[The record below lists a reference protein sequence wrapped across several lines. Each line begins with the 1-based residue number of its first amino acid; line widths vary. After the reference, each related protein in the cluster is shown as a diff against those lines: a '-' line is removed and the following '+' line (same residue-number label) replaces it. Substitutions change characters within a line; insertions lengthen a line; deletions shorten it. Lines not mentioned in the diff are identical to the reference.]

1 MPSDELW
8 ALLGAVSF
16 RADPTSLRASLEGD
30 PDAELS
36 WHALVPTGHLEA
48 LMQMLRDVAADG
60 YSRVIEH
67 SGLVSGRPDVVFR
80 TAVQRVQSAETG
92 QFELA
97 GVMLDVSE
105 AKAHERQWR
114 ELESWLVALGESLPF
129 DFWICDRFGRVALQ
143 NPSSVRHWG
152 NMIGHGF
159 EAEAWHRG
167 HAHAL
172 AGRVYREE
180 LELDLEGERRIVER
194 VTAPVQGEGQVQGT
208 LGVDIDVTELKRVEH
223 RLRQSLE
230 DLRQAQETL
239 VRREQLVALGEM
251 AGVVAHE
258 VRNPLGAMCNA
269 IHLLRRRENF
279 TGESAELL
287 RILEEESRRL
297 DELVSNLLELVRPH
311 EARLMLQPLRPV
323 LQEAL
328 SNALRTAGPEKR
340 IQVLQRLAAAPTE
353 IPMDARLLELALVN
367 VVRNAVQAISE
378 EGQLVMDVRNQDEG
392 GASWVRISVK
402 DTGHGIARD
411 LRERIFEPFF
421 TTRSMGSGIGLAIV
435 RRVVSEHHGR
445 VEVHSEQGRGTEVV
459 MLLPGTT
466 GENDGP

>member
-16 RADPTSLRASLEGD
+16 RADPASLRAAPEGD
-30 PDAELS
+30 PASELS
-36 WHALVPTGHLEA
+36 WRAMVPKSHHQS

-60 YSRVIEH
+60 FSRVMEH
-67 SGLVSGRPDVVFR
+67 PGLVSGRSDVFFR
-80 TAVQRVQSAETG
+80 TAVLRVQSAETG
-92 QFELA
+92 KIELA

-105 AKAHERQWR
+105 ARAHERQWR

-129 DFWICDRFGRVALQ
+129 DFWICDRYGRVALQ
-143 NPSSVRHWG
+143 NPSSARHWG
-152 NMIGHGF
+152 NLLGQGF
-159 EAEAWHRG
+159 EEEAWQRG

-172 AGRVYREE
+172 EGRVYREE
-180 LELDLEGERRIVER
+180 LELELEGERRIVER
-194 VTAPVQGEGQVQGT
+194 VIAPVEGEGQVQGS
-208 LGVDIDVTELKRVEH
+208 LGVDIDVTELKRVEQ

-230 DLRQAQETL
+230 ELRQAQETL

-269 IHLLRRRENF
+269 IHLLRKRENF
-279 TGESAELL
+279 AGQSAELL

-311 EARLMLQPLRPV
+311 EAHVVVQPLRPV
-323 LQEAL
+323 LQDAL

-340 IQVLQRLAAAPTE
+340 IQVLQRLASAPTE

-367 VVRNAVQAISE
+367 VVRNAVQAIHE
-378 EGQLVMDVRNQDEG
+378 EGQLVMDVRSEDAG
-392 GASWVRISVK
+392 GANWVRISVQ

-411 LRERIFEPFF
+411 VRERIFEPFF

-445 VEVHSEQGRGTEVV
+445 VEVHSEQGRGTEFV

-466 GENDGP
+466 GDNDGP